1 MTESSPLTGA
11 DQLRDHIAHQS
22 DRIKADLTKA
32 VSFPSIFGTKP
43 ESCEASAAWVQ
54 QAFTE
59 VGINDAHVEDAVDG
73 SLPLFGFTAP
83 ADGCPTVLLYC
94 HHDVQPADDQP
105 GWDTNP
111 WELTEKNGRWYG
123 RGSADDKGNL
133 VAHLAAL
140 RALREWAPQ
149 SRHPEHPFGGIGIR
163 LVVEGSEE
171 AGGEGLETL
180 VEKRPDLFAADAIL
194 IADTG
199 NVAVGVPT
207 INISLR
213 GVVSLKVTV
222 KTLRSPI
229 HSGQYGGPAPDALYA
244 LVHMLAGLRDAQGG
258 LTIDGLDASQTWD
271 GVQYT
276 PEEFAADAGVL
287 DGVELCSAG
296 TPSDLAWARPTL
308 TITGIDAASTAH
320 SINAVPAE
328 AAAMLNLRV
337 PPKMDVHEAEQ
348 KLIAHLQNHRP
359 WNAQVECEPMG
370 TGEPYLADISGSAHQ
385 GMQQALAFAY
395 GKSVDE
401 VALSADGGSIPLCAA
416 LKATHPDTQL
426 VLFGVEEPIC
436 GIHGPNESVDPTE
449 ITAIA
454 TAEAIF
460 LANFAKKQ

>member
-1 MTESSPLTGA
+1 MTESSPLTGT
-11 DQLRDHIAHQS
+11 DQLRAHIAGQG
-22 DRIKADLTKA
+22 DQIKADLTTA
-32 VSFPSIFGTKP
+32 MSFDSVFGTNND
-43 ESCEASAAWVQ
+43 SCAASAAWVQ

-59 VGINDAHVEDAVDG
+59 VGVADVHSVETVDG
-73 SLPLFGFTAP
+73 SIPLFGFTPP

-105 GWDTNP
+105 GWNSNP
-111 WELTEKNGRWYG
+111 WELTEKDGRWYG
-123 RGSADDKGNL
+123 RGTADDKGNM

-140 RALREWAPQ
+140 RALRDWAPQ
-149 SRHPEHPFGGIGIR
+149 SDHPAHPFGGIGIR

-180 VEKRPDLFAADAIL
+180 VAERPELFAADAIL

-213 GVVSLKVTV
+213 GVVTLKVTV

-244 LVHMLAGLRDAQGG
+244 LIHILASLRNTEGG
-258 LTIDGLDASQTWD
+258 LTIDGLDANQWWE
-271 GVQYT
+271 GVQYS
-276 PEEFAADAGVL
+276 PAEFAADAGVL
-287 DGVELCSAG
+287 EGVHLSTAG
-296 TPSDLAWARPTL
+296 TPSELAWARPTL
-308 TITGIDAASTAH
+308 TVTGIDAASTAH
-320 SINAVPAE
+320 AINAVPAE

-337 PPKMDVHEAEQ
+337 PPTMDTREAEE

-359 WNAQVECEPMG
+359 WNAQVECEPLG
-370 TGEPYLADISGSAHQ
+370 TGEPYMADTSGSAHVK
-385 GMQQALAFAY
+385 MQQALAAAY
-395 GKSVDE
+395 GVQADE

-416 LKATHPDTQL
+416 LKAAHPTTQL

-454 TAEAIF
+454 TAEALF
-460 LANFAKKQ
+460 LANFR